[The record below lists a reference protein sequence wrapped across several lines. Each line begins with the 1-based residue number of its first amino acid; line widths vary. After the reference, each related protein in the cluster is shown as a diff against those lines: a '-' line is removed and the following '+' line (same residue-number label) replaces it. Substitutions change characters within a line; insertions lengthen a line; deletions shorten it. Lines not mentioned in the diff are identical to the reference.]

1 MATTDK
7 ISDYVSIDGVLILKD
22 TLLKMARST
31 GNPVIAEHYLLA
43 LAYHAA
49 IHNRQDIIDEVEEI
63 RKRYN
68 FAPLPTAKT
77 ATSSGKYAP
86 DFSTMT
92 PPEVRARAIYKK
104 LTKENKIKV
113 LRSALT
119 ALRVENERLFK
130 NKSSWIGVYFVV
142 RDRLDSKISQTD
154 FYEFADSFTPE
165 DWPDGLKIGSSTMSN
180 LTRKVKYEDRSE
192 AYYDMANNPWEE
204 LCEKYWALVLNGLFD
219 EGMTKTSLF

>member
-86 DFSTMT
+86 DFSAMT

-142 RDRLDSKISQTD
+142 RDRLDNKIRQKD
-154 FYEFADSFTPE
+154 FHDYAVKITPDDWPE
-165 DWPDGLKIGSSTMSN
+165 DLRAGLNPLSN
-180 LTRKVKYEDRSE
+180 MTRMVKYEDRQL
-192 AYYDMANNPWEE
+192 AYYEMADNPWDE
-204 LCEKYWALVLNGLFD
+204 LCEKYWTLVLADLLTR
-219 EGMTKTSLF
+219 E